1 MSVLTHL
8 QTTAS
13 NLVIKEDEKSG
24 IRTSISTLES
34 RLVSYFDSI
43 EEKFVFGS
51 FDRLTILPRK
61 ADENSDVDYMVVFKD
76 GVSYRAQTLMTRLKN
91 FAEAKYSRS
100 EIFQSSPTIVLE
112 LNHIKFE
119 LAPAYK
125 SWGIYYIPAPASNYA
140 NWISTNPKKI
150 KDDLESKNTSNSSQI
165 RPIIRLLKYWNALND
180 KVYTSYEL
188 ESNIITQGYWFCTN
202 LKEYFFSAVS
212 NLPSYGLPTYKAN
225 KLDKLKKTVEETKRL
240 EKDGYPA
247 TAELE
252 IQKVIPAF

>member
-1 MSVLTHL
+1 
-8 QTTAS
+8 
-13 NLVIKEDEKSG
+13 
-24 IRTSISTLES
+24 
-34 RLVSYFDSI
+34 
-43 EEKFVFGS
+43 
-51 FDRLTILPRK
+51 
-61 ADENSDVDYMVVFKD
+61 
-76 GVSYRAQTLMTRLKN
+76 MTRLKN

-125 SWGIYYIPAPASNYA
+125 SWGTYYIPAPASNYA
-140 NWISTNPKKI
+140 DWISTDPKKI
-150 KDDLESKNTSNSSQI
+150 KDDLESKNTNNSFQI

-202 LKEYFFSAVS
+202 IKEYFFSAVS

-225 KLDKLKKTVEETKRL
+225 KLDKLKKAVEETKRL
-240 EKDGYPA
+240 EKEGYPV
-247 TAELE
+247 TAEIE